1 VLLSQGIL
9 VSIVDISIEQ
19 LMLMLSYY
27 YEEEGIA
34 NIHGRAVGHMI
45 FLGSRMP
52 TGLGPGSNIK
62 KSVHLRE
69 ESWLQPVIKRW
80 II

>member
-1 VLLSQGIL
+1 MEQAPPTKAAEEEAVLLSQGIL
-9 VSIVDISIEQ
+9 VSIVDISVEQ

-34 NIHGRAVGHMI
+34 NVHGRAVGHMI

-52 TGLGPGSNIK
+52 TTVVG
-62 KSVHLRE
+62 
-69 ESWLQPVIKRW
+69 
-80 II
+80 